1 MADKII
7 QWHPGFAAAINLE
20 FAANRQDLIYEREYN
35 LNTKPL
41 VIDLLVIKKKEEVQ
55 MENKIGASF
64 RKYNLLE
71 YKSPDDSLNIDTFY
85 KTTAYACLYKS
96 YGKTVNEIPANE
108 ITISIIRDSKP
119 YGLFHYFENNKIK
132 VTNPYR
138 GIYYIKNEVP
148 FPTQIIITKELD
160 TEYHTWLKSL
170 SDKLGKQEI
179 KSLLEKIE
187 ELSESFDRRL
197 ADSVLEVAMQANK
210 EIVKRLRGDE
220 SMCQALWEI
229 MEPEISQIV
238 DERIQKRV
246 EEEKQKLLEE
256 QKQKLLEE
264 KQKLLEEQKQ
274 KLLEEQKQKLLKER
288 KQSILQMVL
297 TLREYGINNDKIKET
312 LINNY
317 KLSAE
322 EAEEYL

>member
-7 QWHPGFAAAINLE
+7 QWHPGFAAAIDLE

-55 MENKIGASF
+55 IENKIGAQF

-96 YGKTVNEIPANE
+96 YGKTVDEIPANE

-148 FPTQIIITKELD
+148 FPTQIIVTKELD
-160 TEYHTWLKSL
+160 TKYHTWLKSL

-187 ELSESFDRRL
+187 GLNESFDRRL

-210 EIVKRLRGDE
+210 EIVKKLRGDE

-238 DERIQKRV
+238 DERTQKRV

-256 QKQKLLEE
+256 QN
-264 KQKLLEEQKQ
+264 
-274 KLLEEQKQKLLKER
+274 
-288 KQSILQMVL
+288 QSILRIVAR
-297 TLREYGINNDKIKET
+297 LRKLGTEDVEIKEI
-312 LINNY
+312 LMEDY
-317 KLSAE
+317 RLSSEKAN
-322 EAEEYL
+322 AYIS